1 MPVILL
7 NFTQSALNKIKV
19 PTKEEKII
27 QFRDT
32 KERNPLLIISYTGF
46 RRFYLVINIG
56 GIYHKI
62 KIGTS
67 PDLTVTEARKKVMN

>member
-7 NFTQSALNKIKV
+7 NFTQSALNKIQV

-32 KERNPLLIISYTGF
+32 KERNLLLII
-46 RRFYLVINIG
+46 
-56 GIYHKI
+56 
-62 KIGTS
+62 
-67 PDLTVTEARKKVMN
+67 

>member
-7 NFTQSALNKIKV
+7 NFTQSALNKIKA

-32 KERNPLLIISYTGF
+32 KERNLLLIISYT
-46 RRFYLVINIG
+46 
-56 GIYHKI
+56 
-62 KIGTS
+62 
-67 PDLTVTEARKKVMN
+67 